1 MSLPPAA
8 LRMAEV
14 SGAEA
19 LWLVEGSSFG
29 RLVYPQRGQTLVR
42 PARHVWEYG
51 RLIVRAPVQGA
62 VVPEVVTYQVDEIRV
77 VAGTGWTVTL
87 SGPTEVITDA
97 DEAAHHQRTLAGW
110 THGPHDTVLRVLPQ
124 TVSGFRLSRVET

>member
-1 MSLPPAA
+1 
-8 LRMAEV
+8 
-14 SGAEA
+14 
-19 LWLVEGSSFG
+19 
-29 RLVYPQRGQTLVR
+29 
-42 PARHVWEYG
+42 
-51 RLIVRAPVQGA
+51 
-62 VVPEVVTYQVDEIRV
+62 VVTYQVDEIRV

-97 DEAAHHQRTLAGW
+97 DEAAHHQRTLVGW